1 MDDRPPF
8 TLLDALVRRRQVILV
23 ITAVCCL
30 VAGALSLFLP
40 KTYEATAIIYLDTAR
55 TATDFD
61 AGIASGDLLQH
72 DFILSATTR
81 ATLVEACSLAID
93 SCASSD
99 LVAPETTI
107 GKLVTAGVYRGTS
120 ELSVSAKGRTPQLA
134 AALANAVAQA
144 MINQDSGE
152 VIRLYKPARDN
163 LNKEIAQLNAAMDTE
178 QKALASSPPGS
189 SAAAG
194 HQAELNRLQNAY
206 MLDLTRVT
214 DLNVRMDRLT
224 NIANIVQPALAPAK
238 AESPNPVLYIGAA
251 LVAGLCVGVFAALL
265 IHRFDDR
272 IVSADGLA
280 KAAAA
285 PAVFVTPGVLR
296 GLLHPA
302 SSTYSLA
309 LANVFARSPA
319 PRSLLVVAASER
331 DKSGPVARGLSSA
344 AAGAGQH
351 AAVVESNGSAPSEIH
366 DREFTE
372 DDFMLVPV
380 QSPDVSS
387 KALVLGRTIKHSVI
401 VATNGVTRFA
411 DARRTAD
418 LLRQSGVD
426 VVAGILVKN

>member
-8 TLLDALVRRRQVILV
+8 TLLDALAHRRQLILV
-23 ITAVCCL
+23 ITGVCCL
-30 VAGALSLFLP
+30 AAAALSVFLP

-61 AGIASGDLLQH
+61 AGIAAGDLLQH
-72 DFILSATTR
+72 DFIVSATSR
-81 ATLVEACSLAID
+81 STLVEACALAGNA
-93 SCASSD
+93 CTSSD

-107 GKLVTAGVYRGTS
+107 GKLVSAAVYRGTS
-120 ELSVSAKGRTPQLA
+120 ELTVSAKASSPAQA

-144 MINQDSGE
+144 MINQDSAE
-152 VIRLYKPARDN
+152 VTRLYKPARDN
-163 LNKEIAQLNAAMDTE
+163 LNKEIAQLAAAMDTE
-178 QKALASSPPGS
+178 RKALANSPPGS

-194 HQAELNRLQNAY
+194 HQAELTRLQNAY

-224 NIANIVQPALAPAK
+224 NIANIVQPALPPAK
-238 AESPNPVLYIGAA
+238 AESPNPVLYISAA
-251 LVAGLCVGVFAALL
+251 LVAGLCIGVFAALL

-280 KAAAA
+280 RAAAA
-285 PAVFVTPGVLR
+285 PVVFVTPGVLR
-296 GLLHPA
+296 SLLSPA
-302 SSTYSLA
+302 SGTYSLA

-319 PRSLLVVAASER
+319 PHSILVVAASER

-351 AAVVESNGSAPSEIH
+351 AAVVELNGSAAIEKH
-366 DREFTE
+366 DLESTGDE
-372 DDFMLVPV
+372 LVLVPV
-380 QSPDVSS
+380 PSPDVNP

-401 VATNGVTRFA
+401 VATNGVTRFG

-426 VVAGILVKN
+426 VVAGILVNT

>member
-1 MDDRPPF
+1 LDNRPPF
-8 TLLDALVRRRQVILV
+8 TLLDALVHRRQVIVV
-23 ITAVCCL
+23 ITGVCCL
-30 VAGALSLFLP
+30 VAAALSLFLP

-61 AGIASGDLLQH
+61 AGIAAGDLLQH
-72 DFILSATTR
+72 DFIVSATSR
-81 ATLVEACSLAID
+81 STLIEACTLAG
-93 SCASSD
+93 SACASSD

-107 GKLVTAGVYRGTS
+107 GKLVSAGVYRGTS
-120 ELSVSAKGRTPQLA
+120 ELTVTAKGSTPA
-134 AALANAVAQA
+134 RATALANAVAQA
-144 MINQDSGE
+144 MINQDSAE
-152 VIRLYKPARDN
+152 VIRLNKPARDN
-163 LNKEIAQLNAAMDTE
+163 LNKEIAQLAAALDTE
-178 QKALASSPPGS
+178 RKALANSPPGS

-194 HQAELNRLQNAY
+194 HQAELTRLQNAY

-251 LVAGLCVGVFAALL
+251 LAAGLCIGVFAALL

-285 PAVFVTPGVLR
+285 PTVFVTPGVLR
-296 GLLHPA
+296 SLLSPA
-302 SSTYSLA
+302 SGTYSLA

-319 PRSLLVVAASER
+319 PRSILVVAASER

-344 AAGAGQH
+344 AAAAGQH
-351 AAVVESNGSAPSEIH
+351 SAVVELNGSAGQTHEL
-366 DREFTE
+366 EFPD
-372 DDFMLVPV
+372 DDFRLVPV
-380 QSPDVSS
+380 ESPDVNP

-401 VATNGVTRFA
+401 VATNGVTRFG

>member
-8 TLLDALVRRRQVILV
+8 TLLDALAHRRQIILV
-23 ITAVCCL
+23 ITGVCCL
-30 VAGALSLFLP
+30 AAAALSVFLP
-40 KTYEATAIIYLDTAR
+40 KTYEATAIVYLDTAR

-61 AGIASGDLLQH
+61 SGIAAGDLLQH
-72 DFILSATTR
+72 DFIVSATSR
-81 ATLVEACSLAID
+81 STLVEACALAGNA
-93 SCASSD
+93 CTSSD

-107 GKLVTAGVYRGTS
+107 GKLVSAAVYRGTS
-120 ELSVSAKGRTPQLA
+120 ELTVSAKASSPAQA

-144 MINQDSGE
+144 MINQDSAE
-152 VIRLYKPARDN
+152 VTRLYKPARDN
-163 LNKEIAQLNAAMDTE
+163 LNKEIAQLAAAMDTE
-178 QKALASSPPGS
+178 RKALANSPPGS

-194 HQAELNRLQNAY
+194 HQAELTRLQNAY

-224 NIANIVQPALAPAK
+224 NIANIVQPALPPAK
-238 AESPNPVLYIGAA
+238 AESPNPVLYISAA
-251 LVAGLCVGVFAALL
+251 LVAGLCIGVFAALL

-280 KAAAA
+280 RAAAA
-285 PAVFVTPGVLR
+285 PVVFVTPGVLR
-296 GLLHPA
+296 SLLSPT
-302 SSTYSLA
+302 SGTYSLA

-319 PRSLLVVAASER
+319 PHSILVVAASER

-351 AAVVESNGSAPSEIH
+351 AAVVELNGSAAIEKH
-366 DREFTE
+366 DLESTGDE
-372 DDFMLVPV
+372 LVLVPV
-380 QSPDVSS
+380 PSPDVNP

-401 VATNGVTRFA
+401 VATNGVTRFG

-426 VVAGILVKN
+426 VVAGILVNT

>member
-1 MDDRPPF
+1 MNDRPPF
-8 TLLDALVRRRQVILV
+8 TLLDALVHRRQVILV
-23 ITAVCCL
+23 ITAVCCV

-55 TATDFD
+55 TASDFD

-72 DFILSATTR
+72 DFIISATTR
-81 ATLVEACSLAID
+81 STLVEACSLA
-93 SCASSD
+93 SNTCASSD

-120 ELSVSAKGRTPQLA
+120 ELSVTAKGATPAQA

-152 VIRLYKPARDN
+152 VTRLYKPARDN

-178 QKALASSPPGS
+178 RKALANSPPGG

-194 HQAELNRLQNAY
+194 HQAELTRLQNAY
-206 MLDLTRVT
+206 MLALTRVT

-224 NIANIVQPALAPAK
+224 NIANIVQPALPPAK
-238 AESPNPVLYIGAA
+238 AESPNPVLYIAAA
-251 LVAGLCVGVFAALL
+251 LVAGLCIGVFAALL

-272 IVSADGLA
+272 IVNAEGLA

-296 GLLHPA
+296 SLLSPA
-302 SSTYSLA
+302 SGTYSLA

-319 PRSLLVVAASER
+319 PHSILVVAASER

-344 AAGAGQH
+344 AASAGQH
-351 AAVVESNGSAPSEIH
+351 AAVVELNGSAPSEKH
-366 DREFTE
+366 DLESTD

-380 QSPDVSS
+380 QSPDVNS

>member
-8 TLLDALVRRRQVILV
+8 TLLDALAHRRQLILV
-23 ITAVCCL
+23 ITGVCCL
-30 VAGALSLFLP
+30 AAAALSVFLP
-40 KTYEATAIIYLDTAR
+40 KTYEATAIVYLDTAR

-61 AGIASGDLLQH
+61 SGIAAGDLLQH
-72 DFILSATTR
+72 DFIVSATSR
-81 ATLVEACSLAID
+81 STLVEACALAGNACT
-93 SCASSD
+93 SGD

-107 GKLVTAGVYRGTS
+107 GKLVSAAVYRGTS
-120 ELSVSAKGRTPQLA
+120 ELTVSAKASSPAQA

-144 MINQDSGE
+144 MINQDSAE
-152 VIRLYKPARDN
+152 VTRLYKPARDN
-163 LNKEIAQLNAAMDTE
+163 LNKEIAQLAAAMDTE
-178 QKALASSPPGS
+178 RKALANSPPGS

-194 HQAELNRLQNAY
+194 HQAELTRLQNAY

-224 NIANIVQPALAPAK
+224 NIANIVQPALPPAK

-251 LVAGLCVGVFAALL
+251 LVAGLCISVLAALL

-280 KAAAA
+280 RAAAA
-285 PAVFVTPGVLR
+285 PVVFVTPGVLR
-296 GLLHPA
+296 SLLSPA
-302 SSTYSLA
+302 SGTYSLA

-319 PRSLLVVAASER
+319 PHSILVVAASER

-351 AAVVESNGSAPSEIH
+351 AAVVELNGSAAIEKH
-366 DREFTE
+366 DLESTGDE
-372 DDFMLVPV
+372 LVLVPV
-380 QSPDVSS
+380 PSPDVNP

-401 VATNGVTRFA
+401 VATNGVTRFG

-426 VVAGILVKN
+426 VVAGILVNT